1 MHISSLHKSRSV
13 LTPPA
18 FCFSF
23 STIHPK
29 GTGQSKI
36 KPGEE
41 QVLAELTPKPW
52 VHLAEA
58 TEDPQS
64 PEVTAAEECHA
75 TPRQQA
81 YNPNGSILC
90 PTGGGWWGH
99 RDPPWGASLH
109 SPPSTWPGLT
119 PRQLGDRDTGCP
131 STYLPP
137 NHLPGTSRASSCC
150 LHTPLRFP
158 KRGSGV

>member
-36 KPGEE
+36 KLGEE

-58 TEDPQS
+58 AEDPQS

-75 TPRQQA
+75 TPCQQA

-90 PTGGGWWGH
+90 PTGGLVGAQGPPLGCQPAQPPQHMAWAHPAAAGGQGH
-99 RDPPWGASLH
+99 RLPLH
-109 SPPSTWPGLT
+109 IP
-119 PRQLGDRDTGCP
+119 
-131 STYLPP
+131 PP
-137 NHLPGTSRASSCC
+137 NHLPGTSRAGSCC